1 MDEGKKTAL
10 RHCRFLNEE
19 YFPKLYAAFIEA
31 FSDYVIQFALTEAQ
45 FRNHITLN
53 AVDLDRTAG
62 CEEDGR
68 LIGFSLNGFGLWNGK
83 ITAYDAGTGV
93 LPAYRRQGISREMF
107 EMMLPLFTESGIE
120 QFLLEVITTNSG
132 AIALYENLGFRTVRE
147 VALLER
153 DKPLA
158 LSGYSRPG
166 LFIRQ
171 ITEPDWKV
179 LTPFWDSRPSWQ
191 NSIDAVKRSMANKSI
206 LGAFLHDE
214 CVGYIVFS
222 SRFGRVS
229 QLAVA
234 PQHRHLGIGTALV
247 LAMQREMADGFSMQV
262 INIDKASDS
271 AMDFFAKLG
280 FHERVSQYEMLRPM

>member
-10 RHCRFLNEE
+10 RRCRFLNED
-19 YFPKLYAAFIEA
+19 YFSKLYAAFTEA

-53 AVDLDRTAG
+53 AVDLDRTVG
-62 CEEDGR
+62 CEEDGEI
-68 LIGFSLNGFGLWNGK
+68 IGFSLNGFGLWNGK

-93 LPAYRRQGISREMF
+93 LPRYRRQGISRDMF

-153 DKPLA
+153 DTPLE
-158 LSGYSRPG
+158 SRYVQPG

-171 ITEPDWKV
+171 ITEPHWET
-179 LTPFWDSRPSWQ
+179 LTPFWDSNPSWQ
-191 NSIDAVKRSMANKSI
+191 NSVDAVKRSLANKTI
-206 LGAFLHDE
+206 LGAYIGDE

-222 SRFGRVS
+222 SKFGRVS

-234 PQHRHLGIGTALV
+234 PTHRNHGVGTALI
-247 LAMQREMADGFSMQV
+247 LAMQQEMAEGYSMQV
-262 INIDKASDS
+262 INIDKASAS
-271 AMDFFAKLG
+271 AMAFFRKLG
-280 FHERVSQYEMLRPM
+280 FHERLSQYEMIRPM